1 MLEVST
7 RTIYRDLRDLSLSG
21 VPVRGG
27 PGEGY
32 QLDPGYFLPPI
43 TFTADELEALRLG
56 ATMVART
63 TDDDLAAAA
72 RLALD
77 RIDATVPPS
86 RRLAPENLHF
96 MPVDTVSA
104 SARQRMSLLRRAIRE
119 QRRVRINYTAESD
132 ERTNRIIWPVG
143 LFFWGKVW
151 TVTAWCE
158 LRDDFRDFRL
168 DRIQELTVQTERFEL
183 DDDLVARH
191 LAGPPA

>member
-86 RRLAPENLHF
+86 RRLAPENLH
-96 MPVDTVSA
+96 
-104 SARQRMSLLRRAIRE
+104 SLLVE
-119 QRRVRINYTAESD
+119 TAGDTDIEPNLAAVDYIVVLLEASQ
-132 ERTNRIIWPVG
+132 
-143 LFFWGKVW
+143 
-151 TVTAWCE
+151 
-158 LRDDFRDFRL
+158 RL
-168 DRIQELTVQTERFEL
+168 DSITIGTTVRRPL
-183 DDDLVARH
+183 
-191 LAGPPA
+191 